1 MQIKRIP
8 FMLIPLSSAQGI
20 GSRFRGVGVRILAFY
35 PSVRYDLRS
44 LGLELPPENYCTI
57 AFFSAMIW
65 SILVSFVIAMMIFI
79 AGATL
84 PLPVKILVPFLA
96 LFVFSLLVLVVH
108 LAYPKIISGGISAKV
123 DRELIFA
130 MRDMLIQISSGVP
143 FFTVVENIG
152 ASNYEYLSDEFKDV
166 ANKVKAGSPLLDE
179 IENMAIRTQSE
190 YLKKTSWQLVT
201 AIRTGANL
209 TTTLKSIVKVL
220 VDYQFSLS
228 KSFNA
233 ELNFI
238 ILVYLM
244 ISAVLPTIGTTVLVI
259 FSVFGMLGITSEVFM
274 GIIFMSFFG
283 QMGIIAYV
291 NSKRPNL
298 FT

>member
-20 GSRFRGVGVRILAFY
+20 GSRFRGVGIRILAFY

-65 SILVSFVIAMMIFI
+65 AILVTFVIGMMLFI
-79 AGATL
+79 AGGTL
-84 PLPVKILVPFLA
+84 PLPVKIFVPFLA
-96 LFVFSLLVLVVH
+96 MFVFTLLVLVVH

-152 ASNYEYLSDEFKDV
+152 SSNYEYLSDEFKDV
-166 ANKVKAGSPLLDE
+166 ANRVKAGSPLLDE

-259 FSVFGMLGITSEVFM
+259 FSVFGMLGITSDVFM
-274 GIIFMSFFG
+274 GIIFLSFFG